1 MKENDLSVIEIYVC
15 VAFMIHIIDFIKR
28 REQVPVPSLQF
39 LLLNRLS
46 KLLPTRHTLKLH
58 SLSSAC
64 GAVWI
69 WDVALEPSDQ
79 MPSSVDWRW
88 KYSKGNRFALDWC
101 GANDVNLNKYIFTC
115 TSKGLCY
122 RRKCVKKEVSCL
134 PFCSCS
140 VLQQKILLHS
150 LSQGLSKCYF
160 LFNLSYKPFF

>member
-1 MKENDLSVIEIYVC
+1 MISLWLKYMYVLL
-15 VAFMIHIIDFIKR
+15 MIHIIDFIKR
-28 REQVPVPSLQF
+28 REQVAVPSLRF

-46 KLLPTRHTLKLH
+46 KLLPTRYTLKLH
-58 SLSSAC
+58 SLSSAY

-115 TSKGLCY
+115 TSNGLCY
-122 RRKCVKKEVSCL
+122 WRKCVKKEVSCL

-150 LSQGLSKCYF
+150 LSRGLSKCYSF
-160 LFNLSYKPFF
+160 V